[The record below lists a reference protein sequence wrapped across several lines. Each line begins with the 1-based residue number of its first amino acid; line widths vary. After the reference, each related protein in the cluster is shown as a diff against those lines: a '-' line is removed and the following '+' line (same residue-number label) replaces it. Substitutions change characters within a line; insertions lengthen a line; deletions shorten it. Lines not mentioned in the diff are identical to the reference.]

1 MNYSIRYRSAEGI
14 TTRSEF
20 LPFDTDGEART
31 YAAEELHKS
40 PMVEVWKGDDLLVRL
55 PDETKSALH

>member
-20 LPFDTDGEART
+20 LPFDTDSEARA

-40 PMVEVWKGDDLLVRL
+40 PMLEVWKGDDLLVRL
-55 PDETKSALH
+55 PDKAKSALH